1 MSLCPCGSQLEDKDC
16 CLPVLEGAKKAPTAE
31 ALMRARY
38 TAHVLK
44 KYDFLVES
52 AHPEFRDDVSPSEI
66 EEWSSVMDW
75 KSLEIL
81 GTKEGLEMMKQGK

>member
-44 KYDFLVES
+44 KYDFWWKAPIRNFVMMS
-52 AHPEFRDDVSPSEI
+52 APV
-66 EEWSSVMDW
+66 
-75 KSLEIL
+75 KL
-81 GTKEGLEMMKQGK
+81 KNGLP

>member
-16 CLPVLEGAKKAPTAE
+16 CLPILEGTKKAPTAE

-52 AHPEFRDDVSPSEI
+52 AQDSMRRKVIDINTDLI
-66 EEWSSVMDW
+66 
-75 KSLEIL
+75 
-81 GTKEGLEMMKQGK
+81 